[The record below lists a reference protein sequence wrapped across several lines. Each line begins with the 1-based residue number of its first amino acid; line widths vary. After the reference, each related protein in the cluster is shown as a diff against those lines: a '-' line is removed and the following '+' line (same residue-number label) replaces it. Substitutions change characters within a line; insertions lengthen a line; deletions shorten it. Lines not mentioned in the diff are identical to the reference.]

1 LKRLLS
7 ILLALALTLSLV
19 ACGPEEVVEPEVVNE
34 AAVIEGLSEVNIQ
47 AGEEFDPL
55 AGVTA
60 TDAEDGNITSSIE
73 VSGDYDITT
82 PGTYEVEYTVKDSAG
97 ETTTGT
103 RLLTVAMFKPTGFY
117 NFKFS
122 NTELRHTLMAAA
134 ENYMLT
140 RMEAGIPLYVSSS
153 FALYSER
160 LQLPIEETIPVMG
173 FGSEFGTM
181 SADDSTVLMENGLAG
196 EAGKYTYRDVTTTKP
211 GTFNQ
216 WLYDSSTD
224 SDMMTHYFDT
234 LYYYAFNADKT
245 GYEVLP
251 SMAADFPQPIDGRV
265 TESGKDVS
273 NTWQVDLR
281 DDLVW
286 TYFDGTDTSGFA
298 ADHEVI
304 DANDF
309 MFTFETGLTEG
320 WFRAISGG
328 GDFLGSSQAIVN
340 AQEYVDGTVEFSEV
354 GLKMIDE
361 NTLEFHFVNEM
372 SEWNVKYWLSS
383 FVMTPVSQ
391 DMYEL
396 DPVAY
401 GTDYD
406 TIAYHGAFMPTYY
419 EADKVLRLEENPTF
433 HSPERYFYTGRVFSI
448 IIDPEIRFQEFLDGK
463 LESIGVPSSKV
474 TTYLNDPRLK
484 KITGSSVR
492 RLNFNGLGTVEA
504 QKEVFPDSDYVPE
517 PILANDD
524 FQMAMFHVI
533 DREKLAL
540 DIIKTQVPV
549 MYLFSQAYLVDAE
562 LGMPYR
568 STEQGA
574 TVGTELSPETFGFN
588 YDAARAYWK
597 LAIDALI
604 ADGTYEAGTEGN
616 ETLIEMT
623 YVSTTGSETSKLLS
637 DYIIATFEEA
647 FQDDEHHIKVKMEK
661 VMTDFP
667 RNYYDYQMIGEFDLA
682 DGGISGSTLDAASFL
697 DVYASDNRG
706 GFTLNWGKDSSVAE
720 IDVVYTADNGETRY
734 ETWSF
739 DAIASALNGEVY
751 LSNGEEAPVPKV
763 TLENHD
769 ETGFDL
775 VVTLFDSP
783 EFYDFTYTVQAWVDA
798 DGGYANLEGYVDLV
812 LESGNT
818 RLDLTATDTNELADY
833 QVIVNWVYLA
843 DPEKVGEADNWSYLG

>member
-1 LKRLLS
+1 MKRLLS
-7 ILLALALTLSLV
+7 ILLALSLTLALV
-19 ACGPEEVVEPEVVNE
+19 ACGEKEEETPDVVNE
-34 AAVIEGLSEVNIQ
+34 AAVIEGLSDVNIQ

-55 AGVTA
+55 AGVSA
-60 TDAEDGNITSSIE
+60 SDAEDGNITANIQ
-73 VSGDYDITT
+73 VSGDFDVNT
-82 PGTYEVEYTVKDSAG
+82 PGTYEVVYTVKDSAG
-97 ETTTGT
+97 EMTTAT
-103 RLLTVAMFKPTGFY
+103 RSLTVAMYKPTGFY
-117 NFKFS
+117 NFKFA

-181 SADDSTVLMENGLAG
+181 SADDSTVLMENGQAG
-196 EAGKYTYRDVTTTKP
+196 EVGKYTYRDVTTTNP

-251 SMAADFPQPIDGRV
+251 SMAADFPTPVEGRV
-265 TESGKDVS
+265 TESGKDVAR
-273 NTWQVDLR
+273 TWRVSLR

-286 TYFDGTDTSGFA
+286 SYFEGTDTTGF
-298 ADHEVI
+298 DPVI

-309 MFTFETGLTEG
+309 LYTFELGLTEG

-328 GDFLGSSQAIVN
+328 GDFLSSSNQIVN
-340 AQEYVDGTVEFSEV
+340 AQEFVDGTVEFSEV
-354 GLKMIDE
+354 GLRMVDDSTI
-361 NTLEFHFVNEM
+361 EFEFVDEM

-383 FVMTPVSQ
+383 FVMTPVNQ
-391 DMYEL
+391 DMYEM

-401 GTDYD
+401 GTAPE
-406 TIAYHGAFMPTYY
+406 TIAYHGAYMVTYY
-419 EADKVLRLEENPTF
+419 EADKVLRLEENPNF
-433 HSPERYFYTGRVFSI
+433 HSPERYFYTGRTFSI
-448 IIDPEIRFQEFLDGK
+448 IIDQEIRFQEFLDGK
-463 LESIGVPSSKV
+463 LEAIGVPSSKV

-517 PILANDD
+517 PILANKN
-524 FQMAMFHVI
+524 FKMAMFHVI

-549 MYLFSQAYLVDAE
+549 SYLFSQAYLVDAE
-562 LGMPYR
+562 LGVPYR
-568 STEQGA
+568 STEQGK
-574 TVGTELSPETFGFN
+574 TVGTELSQETFGFN

-597 LAIDALI
+597 LAIDELV
-604 ADGTYEAGTEGN
+604 ADGTYEPGTEGN
-616 ETLIEMT
+616 PTLIEMT

-647 FQDDEHHIKVKMEK
+647 FQDDEHHIQVKMEK
-661 VMTDFP
+661 IMTDFP

-720 IDVVYTADNGETRY
+720 IEVVYTADNGETRY
-734 ETWSF
+734 EVWSF

-763 TLENHD
+763 TIENHD
-769 ETGFDL
+769 ETGFDV

-783 EFYDFTYTVQAWVDA
+783 EFYDFTYTVQAWDDA
-798 DGGYANLEGYVDLV
+798 AGTYFDLDGYVDLT
-812 LESGNT
+812 LEAGT
-818 RLDLTATDTNELADY
+818 IRLDLGATDTNSYADY
-833 QVIVNWVYLA
+833 QVIVNWIYAA
-843 DPEKVGEADNWSYLG
+843 DPEKVGSADNWSYLG